1 MLNFPFEEFIP
12 FLVWV
17 IFSLINVLQIM
28 VNTRRKLALKK
39 AGTTTRRGTSLTA
52 PGGDESEAH
61 IEAGS
66 QSPRVTGVSSDQ
78 I

>member
-1 MLNFPFEEFIP
+1 
-12 FLVWV
+12 
-17 IFSLINVLQIM
+17 M